1 MRSYSLE
8 LSERFGCELSGKQ
21 HLRHTAPSKNSELF
35 PEWRRPQ
42 QPLLTQLD
50 QLSYIV
56 YTVEVPDEITNIVC
70 TQNAIFLIA
79 AGARMDQAI
88 NRRSMCMRSSHKLD
102 SQHE

>member
-56 YTVEVPDEITNIVC
+56 YTVEVPDEITKHRLHPERDFSDSRRGSN
-70 TQNAIFLIA
+70 
-79 AGARMDQAI
+79 GSSDQ
-88 NRRSMCMRSSHKLD
+88 
-102 SQHE
+102 